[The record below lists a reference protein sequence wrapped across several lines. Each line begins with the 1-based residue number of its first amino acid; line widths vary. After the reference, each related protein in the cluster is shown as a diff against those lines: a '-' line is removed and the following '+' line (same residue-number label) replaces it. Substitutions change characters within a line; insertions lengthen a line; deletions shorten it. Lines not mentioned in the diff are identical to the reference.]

1 MYYFIANRCAD
12 NLEVEQ
18 QFAPVDD
25 SSDSSDSLLEL
36 CALMPCIPTP
46 VPVTGC
52 RSLISYLEQDNRQ
65 RQRH

>member
-25 SSDSSDSLLEL
+25 SSDSSDPLPAL
-36 CALMPCIPTP
+36 CALMPCIPTI
-46 VPVTGC
+46 VIM
-52 RSLISYLEQDNRQ
+52 SLLDELS
-65 RQRH
+65 

>member
-25 SSDSSDSLLEL
+25 SSDSCDPLPAL
-36 CALMPCIPTP
+36 CALMPCIPTI
-46 VPVTGC
+46 VII
-52 RSLISYLEQDNRQ
+52 SLLDELS
-65 RQRH
+65 